1 MKPIIEMRKLN
12 SSYVIFE
19 TRTHILE
26 DWIIFDKDHTGARI
40 IVRAVEDS
48 DTEFYLDMSIMDDD
62 DYDHT
67 VVFNCHNYIDFSQK
81 LRLLV
86 EWLNDIRGCYIFYDE
101 LLQSIPIYADV
112 VE

>member
-19 TRTHILE
+19 TRTHIIE
-26 DWIIFDKDHTGARI
+26 THMFCSCNHTGVRVL
-40 IVRAVEDS
+40 VRA
-48 DTEFYLDMSIMDDD
+48 DTNTNSSYYLDMSIMDDD

-67 VVFNCHNYIDFSQK
+67 VVFNCHDYVDFSQK

-86 EWLNDIRGCYIFYDE
+86 EWLNDIRGCYIFYDD
-101 LLQSIPIYADV
+101 LLQSIPIYD
-112 VE
+112 